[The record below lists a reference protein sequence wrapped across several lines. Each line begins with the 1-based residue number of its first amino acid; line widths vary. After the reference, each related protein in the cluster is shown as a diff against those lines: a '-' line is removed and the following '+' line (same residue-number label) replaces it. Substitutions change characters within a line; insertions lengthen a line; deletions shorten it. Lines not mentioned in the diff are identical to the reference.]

1 MPIFAQNQPLNTV
14 TMEKEVKYYGEWQ
27 EGSVILEKLTGPI
40 GNGRVEFPN
49 GDSFEGLFHL
59 SFACIS
65 GPCYAAC
72 GKYTFADGSYIE
84 HAWINTSEDLS
95 KFGLKGVY
103 EVKNADGSARSITS
117 FYINKHG
124 IELLASDPAEAIEWH
139 NGKEV
144 QRYGVNGYSLER
156 VDEDRCILNVSLSND
171 VSVKMTGG
179 RLNKNKYDRYYFET
193 HLEGRI
199 YYPDGSSYSSINY
212 NICNLKPYD
221 GWGTTH
227 YANGK
232 CRSEKYEG
240 YNLNYAYEE
249 KWDETAM
256 VKKELPNPIHPYDC
270 CQAETW
276 STYIRYSKGG
286 EYSGDTVDGLPHG
299 KGVLTFYDGRRY
311 EGEFANGR
319 CNGVV
324 VYSVEG
330 SDIHEERVW
339 ENGKIK
345 DGQCNITLRYEW
357 KSVEWSIGGKSDK
370 TTREGTFTPRLGESI
385 DIEGFRYIKVYEIK
399 EDELLIGSCPLHR
412 GESIS
417 FENEVEDDEASD
429 GTVWSGTDYYIQIFW
444 D

>member
-1 MPIFAQNQPLNTV
+1 
-14 TMEKEVKYYGEWQ
+14 MEEKVKYYGEWQ
-27 EGSVILEKLTGPI
+27 EGSKILQKLSGPI
-40 GNGRVEFPN
+40 GDGRVEFPN
-49 GDSFEGLFHL
+49 GDSFEGIFYL
-59 SFACIS
+59 SFACIN

-156 VDEDRCILNVSLSND
+156 TDEDRCILNVTLQNGI
-171 VSVKMTGG
+171 SVKMTGG
-179 RLNKNKYDRYYFET
+179 RLNKNKYDSYYFET

-199 YYPDGSSYSSINY
+199 YYPDGSSFSSINY

-227 YANGK
+227 FANGK
-232 CRSEKYEG
+232 CRSEKYES

-256 VKKELPNPIHPYDC
+256 VKKELPNLIHPYDC

-370 TTREGTFTPRLGESI
+370 TTREGTFTPLLGESI
-385 DIEGFRYIKVYEIK
+385 DVEGFRYIKVYEIK